1 MLPPEITED
10 IYAVRIGVSPSFG
23 SVFFSSEKG
32 KQMLGGL
39 PS

>member
-10 IYAVRIGVSPSFG
+10 IYAVRVGVSLLDLH
-23 SVFFSSEKG
+23 FFRVKKG
-32 KQMLGGL
+32 KQMHGDL